1 MMAALSGLLCRN
13 PTPDNKHR
21 RKLHGISY
29 SSPKAVL
36 ERLVKDN
43 LELNYDINTVRP
55 FDPDAYFCSLCVRKL
70 NSIHSNVHQLTC
82 APNGAICTC
91 NDMMTSYAR

>member
-1 MMAALSGLLCRN
+1 MAALCLLCCN
-13 PTPDNKHR
+13 PTPDSKRR
-21 RKLHGISY
+21 RKWHGISCP
-29 SSPKAVL
+29 SPKSVL

-55 FDPDAYFCSLCVRKL
+55 FYPDAYLCVRKL

-82 APNGAICTC
+82 APNGV
-91 NDMMTSYAR
+91 MYVQ

>member
-1 MMAALSGLLCRN
+1 MMAALCLLCRI
-13 PTPDNKHR
+13 PTPDNKRR
-21 RKLHGISY
+21 RKLYGISY

-55 FDPDAYFCSLCVRKL
+55 FDPDAYLCS
-70 NSIHSNVHQLTC
+70 S
-82 APNGAICTC
+82 
-91 NDMMTSYAR
+91 M